1 MMSEAMLY
9 LTSSIIS
16 LIAFILS
23 LVFYFTDTEYKEL
36 ILLVGIISLAKSV
49 EYFEKYT
56 FKSKP
61 KDGFRI

>member
-1 MMSEAMLY
+1 MSEAMLY
-9 LTSSIIS
+9 LTSSVIS
-16 LIAFILS
+16 LIGFILS

-36 ILLVGIISLAKSV
+36 ILLVGIITLAKSV

-56 FKSKP
+56 FKSKS

>member
-1 MMSEAMLY
+1 MLY

-16 LIAFILS
+16 LIGFILS

-36 ILLVGIISLAKSV
+36 ILLIGIITLAKSV

-56 FKSKP
+56 FKSKS